1 MGMQGPNKE
10 DRPPMATDSS
20 TAIAEILDG
29 DAKDLGEFTVRRT
42 LPHSSRQRVGPFIF
56 WDHMGPAEF
65 PPGAGV
71 SVRPHPH
78 IGLATITYLFE
89 GVIMHRDSL
98 GYAQP
103 ISPGEVNWMTA
114 GRGIVH
120 SERSPEDL
128 LERGSRL
135 HGIQA
140 WVALPEEQ
148 EETAPRFEHY
158 PSTEIPVVEFD
169 GARATVIAGEAWNHS
184 SPVQTSSQTLYV
196 EIDLDAGG
204 AIDTPAGVDEI
215 AVYPVDNDITV
226 DGTVVEAGRMAVLKP
241 GIAAKIEAGSV
252 SKVMVLG
259 GATLPGERI
268 LWWNFVSSSRER
280 LNKAKKDWREN
291 RFEAVPG
298 ESEFIPLPD
307 K

>member
-1 MGMQGPNKE
+1 M
-10 DRPPMATDSS
+10 TSS
-20 TAIAEILDG
+20 DKSPIAEILDG

-42 LPHSSRQRVGPFIF
+42 LPHASRQRVGPFIF

-103 ISPGEVNWMTA
+103 ITRGEVNWMTA

-128 LERGSRL
+128 VESGSSL

-140 WVALPEEQ
+140 WVALPTEL
-148 EETAPRFEHY
+148 EETDPRFEHY
-158 PSTEIPVVEFD
+158 TSDQIPVIDFE
-169 GARATVIAGEAWNHS
+169 GARATIIAGEAWGKS
-184 SPVQTSSQTLYV
+184 SPVQTSSPTTYIEV
-196 EIDLDAGG
+196 DLDRGG
-204 AIDTPAGVDEI
+204 SISTPEGIDEI
-215 AVYPVDNDITV
+215 AVYPVDQDISVNGTTV
-226 DGTVVEAGRMAVLKP
+226 AAGRMAVLKP
-241 GIAAKIEAGSV
+241 GAVATIAALEPA
-252 SKVMVLG
+252 KVMVLG
-259 GATLPGERI
+259 GGTLAGERI

-280 LNKAKKDWREN
+280 LNQAKTDWREN
-291 RFEAVPG
+291 RFDAVPG

>member
-1 MGMQGPNKE
+1 MTSAESPV
-10 DRPPMATDSS
+10 
-20 TAIAEILDG
+20 IAAILDG

-42 LPHSSRQRVGPFIF
+42 LPHPARQRVGPFIF

-98 GYAQP
+98 GHAQP
-103 ISPGEVNWMTA
+103 ITRGEVNWMTA

-120 SERSPEDL
+120 SERSPEEL
-128 LERGSRL
+128 VESGSSL

-140 WVALPEEQ
+140 WVALPHEL
-148 EETAPRFEHY
+148 EETEPRFEHY
-158 PSTEIPVVEFD
+158 TADQIPVVDFG
-169 GARATVIAGEAWNHS
+169 GARATIIAGEAWDEA
-184 SPVQTSSQTLYV
+184 SPVQTSSPTLYV
-196 EIDLDAGG
+196 EADLDAGG
-204 AIDTPAGVDEI
+204 SIATPGGVDEL
-215 AVYPVDNDITV
+215 AVYPVDRDV
-226 DGTVVEAGRMAVLKP
+226 SVEGEIVAGGRMAVLNP
-241 GIAAKIEAGSV
+241 GVAATIEAQAP
-252 SKVMVLG
+252 SKVMILG

-280 LNKAKKDWREN
+280 LDQAKRDWRED
-291 RFEAVPG
+291 RFESVPG
-298 ESEFIPLPD
+298 DTEFIPLPD